1 MTDERDDPDT
11 DPIDGRILAAWRDLT
26 PEDHRREAPP
36 AGAWEGIARALG
48 TEGEAGDADADA
60 VGDGSPVT
68 PLAPRRRRPPMTWLA
83 GVAALLLVGVM
94 ASVVLASRGADGTV
108 RSRAELSSEG
118 LAIAT
123 GSRGTA
129 RLVAEGDRVRLD
141 VELADLP
148 DLEDDE
154 VLEVWLIDP
163 DSGGLQSVGLTDG
176 STTLLVPSA
185 VDTERFS
192 VVDVSIEPTDGDP
205 AHSTESVVR
214 GALETV

>member
-1 MTDERDDPDT
+1 MTDERDTPGT
-11 DPIDGRILAAWRDLT
+11 DPLDGRILAAWRDLT

-36 AGAWEGIARALG
+36 AGAWEGIARELG
-48 TEGEAGDADADA
+48 TDGDVDADDDA
-60 VGDGSPVT
+60 VGAGARVT
-68 PLAPRRRRPPMTWLA
+68 PLPARRRRPPMTWLA
-83 GVAALLLVGVM
+83 GVAALLLVGVV

-108 RSRAELSSEG
+108 QSRAELSSEG
-118 LAIAT
+118 LAVET
-123 GSRGTA
+123 RSRGTA
-129 RLVAEGDRVRLD
+129 RLVVEGNRVRLD

-176 STTLLVPSA
+176 ETTLLVPSA

-205 AHSTESVVR
+205 AHSAESVVR